1 MFNILIVEDD
11 ESTRSLMCAV
21 LKKAGYAA
29 WPAADGVEAL
39 ELMDHRQI
47 DLAVVD
53 VMMPNMDG
61 LEFTRTLRE
70 GACEMPVLMVT
81 ARVSK
86 QDKQAGFLAGT
97 DDYMVKP
104 IDEDEMLWRIAALLR
119 RSKSVSEHRLQIGS
133 TVLDYN
139 SFQVTEA
146 GRTRQLTPK
155 EFLLLYK
162 FLSYPRKMFT
172 KRQLLDEIWDLD
184 SDVNEHTVEVH
195 VYNLRDKFRDNPD
208 FEIRTIRGFGYM
220 AILREATA
228 DGQQ

>member
-11 ESTRSLMCAV
+11 ESTRTLMCAV

-29 WPAADGVEAL
+29 WPAADGVQAL
-39 ELMDHRQI
+39 ELMDHQQI

-61 LEFTRTLRE
+61 YEFTRTLRE
-70 GACEMPVLMVT
+70 GACETPVLMVT
-81 ARVSK
+81 AKVSK
-86 QDKQAGFLAGT
+86 QDKQQGFLAGT

-104 IDEDEMLWRIAALLR
+104 IDEDEMLWRISALLR

-133 TVLDYN
+133 TTLDYN
-139 SFQVTEA
+139 AFQVTEG

-172 KRQLLDEIWDLD
+172 KRQLLDEIWNMD
-184 SDVNEHTVEVH
+184 SEVNEHTVEVH

-220 AILREATA
+220 AILREGANEER
-228 DGQQ
+228 

>member
-11 ESTRSLMCAV
+11 ESTRALMCAV
-21 LKKAGYAA
+21 LKKAGYLTF
-29 WPAADGVEAL
+29 PAADGVQAL
-39 ELMDHRQI
+39 ALMDHQHV

-61 LEFTRTLRE
+61 YAFTRTLRE
-70 GACEMPVLMVT
+70 GGCDLPVLMVT
-81 ARVSK
+81 AKVSK
-86 QDKQAGFLAGT
+86 QDKQQGFSSGT

-119 RSKSVSEHRLQIGS
+119 RSKSVSEHRLQVGG
-133 TVLDYN
+133 TLLDYN
-139 SFQVTEA
+139 SFQVTES
-146 GRTRQLTPK
+146 GKTRQLTPK

-172 KRQLLDEIWDLD
+172 KRQLLDEIWNMD
-184 SDVNEHTVEVH
+184 SEVNEHTVEVH

-220 AILREATA
+220 GIIKEENSH
-228 DGQQ
+228 G